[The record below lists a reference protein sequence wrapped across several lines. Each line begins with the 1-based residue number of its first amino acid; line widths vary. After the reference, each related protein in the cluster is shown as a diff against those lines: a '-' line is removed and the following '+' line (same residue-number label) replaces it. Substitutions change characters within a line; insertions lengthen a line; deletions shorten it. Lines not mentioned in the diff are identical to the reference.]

1 MDIKR
6 NNKCLLTPDKCPRL
20 SCAKHF
26 DGRKFLIAY
35 DTKIFSS
42 TESFFIELECLMIYY
57 ILCVYLYFKKNCSN
71 NFMQG
76 RLLISRSFVSLIGL
90 CNMHSFK
97 VNLSN
102 FIQLWNKYWK
112 GSIILLSS
120 NCSIWYLFVVF
131 SNFILRKKKVLFL
144 ISRSRSKDKMNSRKN
159 SLSKF

>member
-35 DTKIFSS
+35 YTKIFSS
-42 TESFFIELECLMIYY
+42 IQSFFIELVCLMMYY
-57 ILCVYLYFKKNCSN
+57 ILFRYLYFKKNHSRKLVCN

-76 RLLISRSFVSLIGL
+76 RLLISRSFLSLIGL

-97 VNLSN
+97 V
-102 FIQLWNKYWK
+102 K
-112 GSIILLSS
+112 
-120 NCSIWYLFVVF
+120 F
-131 SNFILRKKKVLFL
+131 SNYIYLRTKYLKVNV
-144 ISRSRSKDKMNSRKN
+144 IM
-159 SLSKF
+159 LSPNYSI